1 MGLGENGTDPQF
13 DSKIRHIF
21 LFPVNIFSLSGL
33 QNKQTKNKKT
43 KKRAFGARPKTAKAY
58 NVSRSRWSLE
68 LEFSNG
74 MWQLTEQFTGMIHAR
89 DKELST
95 LTGQGISALGEGL
108 VSVLANAKTFDESV
122 MVTHLFTSC
131 NFCHSYFNNFEIYHS
146 LQN

>member
-1 MGLGENGTDPQF
+1 
-13 DSKIRHIF
+13 
-21 LFPVNIFSLSGL
+21 
-33 QNKQTKNKKT
+33 
-43 KKRAFGARPKTAKAY
+43 
-58 NVSRSRWSLE
+58 
-68 LEFSNG
+68 